1 MILLKLFI
9 KLNALYDIACA
20 ATMLKMCDIK
30 PLQRLHLRLLKDY
43 EYDNPV
49 LERFFAYW
57 IFTYGCARLSEI
69 PYIIASSYYIE
80 AIVFANECYRHKTI
94 KKDVGTL
101 LIATCIML
109 GYNANLLY

>member
-1 MILLKLFI
+1 MILLTFFI

-20 ATMLKMCDIK
+20 AAMLKFIHVK
-30 PLQRLHLRLLKDY
+30 SLQRIHLRLLKDY

-49 LERFFAYW
+49 LERFYAYW
-57 IFTYGCARLSEI
+57 IFTYGCARLSEN
-69 PYIIASSYYIE
+69 PYIIAASYYIE
-80 AIVFANECYRHKTI
+80 AIVFTNECYRHKTI